1 MADLQQRR
9 EEILRELRSE
19 AGRERVIQ
27 RLKALMGLRP
37 DQALPNETPIVTTLI
52 RLEQQ
57 SRQPSRQS

>member
-1 MADLQQRR
+1 MADLKQRR

-27 RLKALMGLRP
+27 RLKSLMGLRP
-37 DQALPNETPIVTTLI
+37 DQPLPNGTPIVTTLI

-57 SRQPSRQS
+57 SRQPSPQS

>member
-1 MADLQQRR
+1 MADLKQRR

-27 RLKALMGLRP
+27 RLKSLMGLRP
-37 DQALPNETPIVTTLI
+37 DQPLPNGMPIVTTLI

-57 SRQPSRQS
+57 SRQSSPQS